1 MQQPAS
7 AHATHVGCVREC
19 NEDCALSAPELGL
32 WLVADGMGGHASGEV
47 ASRLVAEHVRQG
59 VAHGLGLVNALEAA
73 HMAVLDAAARG
84 VGGQGMGATAVAL
97 RLEAGDYEISWV
109 GDSRAYL
116 WNGRRLSQLTRDHT
130 FVQQLVDG
138 GALTPTQALSH
149 PQRNQVTQALG
160 AAGLQELDVGTVLGT
175 LRPGQALLLCS
186 DGLTGEVPDQ
196 RIRDVLAAEGDEQTK
211 VDRLIDLALDAGAPD
226 NVTVVLVSIP
236 GA

>member
-1 MQQPAS
+1 
-7 AHATHVGCVREC
+7 
-19 NEDCALSAPELGL
+19 
-32 WLVADGMGGHASGEV
+32 
-47 ASRLVAEHVRQG
+47 
-59 VAHGLGLVNALEAA
+59 
-73 HMAVLDAAARG
+73 
-84 VGGQGMGATAVAL
+84 
-97 RLEAGDYEISWV
+97 
-109 GDSRAYL
+109 
-116 WNGRRLSQLTRDHT
+116 LTRDHT